1 MTLILENLAGFDKSF
16 RVGNKY
22 ADKGKW
28 MEEKDELNK
37 WLHNGSK
44 TIANAGGIRY
54 QSYDKIDLTFYES
67 KTIPPYMILM
77 TAQINTEF
85 DNPWK
90 DNIDMDNKI
99 IKYWGDAKYKA
110 KKSVLDFR
118 GNNKVFEIWKIKKK
132 YPELYPPF
140 LHFTKVNRGVV
151 KFNGVCF
158 LKQVEVRKFED
169 KLNPVENL
177 LLILEIL
184 DINPVPVKWLLGRS
198 LAKDVN
204 DLKQINPQVFNNAL
218 QGNLKKLKAF

>member
-1 MTLILENLAGFDKSF
+1 MTVILENLAGFDKTF

-22 ADKGKW
+22 DDKGKW
-28 MEEKDELNK
+28 MEENDELNK

-54 QSYDKIDLTFYES
+54 QTYDKIDLTSYES
-67 KTIPPYMILM
+67 KTIPPYIILM

-110 KKSVLDFR
+110 KKNVLDFR
-118 GNNKVFEIWKIKKK
+118 GNKKIFEIWRIKEK

-158 LKQVEVRKFED
+158 LKQVDVKKFED
-169 KLNPVENL
+169 RLNPVENL

-198 LAKDVN
+198 LTKDVN
-204 DLKQINPQVFNNAL
+204 DLKKINPPVFNNAL
-218 QGNLKKLKAF
+218 HGKFKKT